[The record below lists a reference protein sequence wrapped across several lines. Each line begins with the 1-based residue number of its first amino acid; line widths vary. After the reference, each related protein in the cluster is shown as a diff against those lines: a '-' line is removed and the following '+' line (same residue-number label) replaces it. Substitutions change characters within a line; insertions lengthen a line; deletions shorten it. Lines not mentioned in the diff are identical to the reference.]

1 MIVGAIIGILIA
13 ALFASIIIWIVGK
26 LGLGLEVDGWVS
38 AFIAGIAIAIISGLI
53 TWLLGAAGITIG
65 GGILGAI
72 IHLIIAAVVIY
83 LAGSFVSGL
92 KVKGFSGAL
101 IAAIA
106 IGVVGWLASFVV
118 GALIPA

>member
-1 MIVGAIIGILIA
+1 LIA
-13 ALFASIIIWIVGK
+13 ALFSSVIIWIVGK

-53 TWLLGAAGITIG
+53 TWLLGAVGITIG
-65 GGILGAI
+65 GDILGAI

-83 LAGSFVSGL
+83 LAGSVVAGL

-106 IGVVGWLASFVV
+106 IGVVGWLASLVV
-118 GALIPA
+118 GLFS

>member
-53 TWLLGAAGITIG
+53 TWLLGAVGITIG

-106 IGVVGWLASFVV
+106 IGVVGWLANFVV
-118 GALIPA
+118 GLFS